1 MQNGSLIKLIERIP
15 MKLKAKISGTN
26 LIVNIEKKDIL
37 LDLKLLPENG
47 ESFDIDVNQDHL
59 YLKVIQ
65 VTQNVE

>member
-37 LDLKLLPENG
+37 IELKNLPETG

-59 YLKVIQ
+59 FIH
-65 VTQNVE
+65 TCS

>member
-15 MKLKAKISGTN
+15 MKLKAKLSGCD

-37 LDLKLLPENG
+37 IELKNLPETG

-59 YLKVIQ
+59 FIYAS
-65 VTQNVE
+65 N

>member
-37 LDLKLLPENG
+37 IELKNLPETG

-59 YLKVIQ
+59 YIH
-65 VTQNVE
+65 TCS

>member
-15 MKLKAKISGTN
+15 MKLKAKLSGCD

-37 LDLKLLPENG
+37 IELKHLPETG

-59 YLKVIQ
+59 FIYAC
-65 VTQNVE
+65 N